1 MLFLLKSK
9 HYHSKK
15 KQINL
20 KIINDYQTKFWF
32 TIICKSNLGCG
43 VLPCQAMR
51 PKGGFCYQKHGLLH
65 DNSTV
70 TLGENKK
77 IKPASFTSWF
87 KK

>member
-32 TIICKSNLGCG
+32 TIICISNLGCG

-65 DNSTV
+65 DNAEI
-70 TLGENKK
+70 TLGEK
-77 IKPASFTSWF
+77 
-87 KK
+87 